1 MSKNGSKSAHKYLG
15 NSWGLSKSHRSDSS
29 IFTTK
34 SQEAKKKE
42 LIRKTEQRERRKRTR
57 EQYNSLCNKF
67 GIKKR
72 KNDPV
77 LQIIK
82 GKFCG
87 LKHQKDRQLILD
99 NIINFEKYCEHFG
112 ETFNLHRYY
121 NLEWY
126 KINFHKDYPE
136 IFSETDSEFNRNAA
150 AFEKKN
156 TLRNNVSQEAFVKLL
171 EMKHKLR
178 K

>member
-1 MSKNGSKSAHKYLG
+1 MSKNGSRSAIKYLG
-15 NSWGLSKSHRSDSS
+15 NSWGLSKSHRSNSS

-34 SQEAKKKE
+34 SIEALKKE
-42 LIRKTEQRERRKRTR
+42 QIRKTEQRERRKRTR

-72 KNDPV
+72 KNDLV

-82 GKFCG
+82 AKFCG
-87 LKHQKDRQLILD
+87 MKQEKERQQ
-99 NIINFEKYCEHFG
+99 IINNVVNFEKYCEHFG

-126 KINFHKDYPE
+126 KINFSKDYPE
-136 IFSETDSEFNRNAA
+136 IFPKTNLEANRSGS
-150 AFEKKN
+150 AFENKN
-156 TLRNNVSQEAFVKLL
+156 SIWSNVS
-171 EMKHKLR
+171 
-178 K
+178 

>member
-15 NSWGLSKSHRSDSS
+15 NSWGLSKSHRSNSA

-34 SQEAKKKE
+34 SKEAQKNE
-42 LIRKTEQRERRKRTR
+42 LNRKTEQREQRKRTR
-57 EQYNSLCNKF
+57 EQYSSLCKKF

-82 GKFCG
+82 AKFCG
-87 LKHQKDRQLILD
+87 LKHEKDRQQIID

-126 KINFHKDYPE
+126 KINFHKDYPV
-136 IFSETDSEFNRNAA
+136 IFPTSDSKVNRRVS
-150 AFEKKN
+150 AFEEKN
-156 TLRNNVSQEAFVKLL
+156 TIRSNVSQEAFVKLL
-171 EMKHKLR
+171 ELKHKLR